1 MTEPEWLAC
10 SDPEPMLEFLHGRAT
25 DRKLRLFACA
35 CFRCTWPLLDD
46 DWKRMVNTHWW
57 SRMRWSKIDIQ
68 LAKTEADLVLKGVE
82 LAEQYADG
90 LTDLA
95 ELQALFAL
103 PEYELWGRGSA
114 NELTFAEDC
123 FTGADAT
130 RIAKACAYRARYLA
144 KYRSPSSY
152 RFLARFRSP
161 SQRDHDREQAAQCHR
176 LRDIFGNPF
185 RPVTVDSTWLTSSV
199 LKLAQAIYDDR
210 AFDRLPRLADA
221 LVAAG
226 CTNEDILSHCRS
238 GGEHV
243 RGCWVVDLMLG
254 KE

>member
-10 SDPEPMLEFLHGRAT
+10 TDPEPMLEFLRGTAT

-57 SRMRWSKIDIQ
+57 SRMRWSKIDID
-68 LAKTEADLVLKGVE
+68 LAKTEADLVWRGVE

-95 ELQALFAL
+95 ELKALFAL

-114 NELTFAEDC
+114 NEPKFAEDC

-130 RIAKACAYRARYLA
+130 RIAKASAYRARYLA

-152 RFLARFRSP
+152 QLLARFRSP
-161 SQRDHDREQAAQCHR
+161 SQRDHDREQSAQCHR

-185 RPVTVDSTWLTSSV
+185 RPVAVDPTWLTPSAV
-199 LKLAQAIYDDR
+199 QTALTIYHKR
-210 AFDRLPRLADA
+210 AFECLPLLAEA
-221 LVAAG
+221 LIDTD
-226 CTNEDILSHCRS
+226 CTNEDILAHCRS

-243 RGCWVVDLMLG
+243 RGCWVVDLLLG